1 MVAGADKL
9 LDALVDFASGISQ
22 SMGTCISFKIPIDSI
37 ISPSMQLV
45 ATLQSLKTRMDEP
58 KSKTVFVGNPKG
70 PA

>member
-1 MVAGADKL
+1 
-9 LDALVDFASGISQ
+9 
-22 SMGTCISFKIPIDSI
+22 
-37 ISPSMQLV
+37 MQLV